1 MSFNLTQWLKDQAK
15 DDTLPIL
22 PLAPT
27 CTRGG
32 TATIDDNREW
42 LVSNG
47 LGTYA
52 SASISGANTR
62 RYHGLLVASLTPPVR
77 RTVLL
82 SRLDEI
88 ITPVG
93 ANPVELAT
101 NYWSS
106 GDTHPRGFARLE
118 SFCELPVPT
127 WCYRL
132 DSGRLIKQIVMLHG
146 LSSKISAK
154 RDLGL

>member
-82 SRLDEI
+82 SRLDER
-88 ITPVG
+88 TVRRTGGVP
-93 ANPVELAT
+93 
-101 NYWSS
+101 
-106 GDTHPRGFARLE
+106 
-118 SFCELPVPT
+118 SFCPASTRSLPQSEPIPSSSPPT
-127 WCYRL
+127 TGLAATRTRGALRGSNPFASCPFPPGAT
-132 DSGRLIKQIVMLHG
+132 DSTPAV
-146 LSSKISAK
+146 
-154 RDLGL
+154 